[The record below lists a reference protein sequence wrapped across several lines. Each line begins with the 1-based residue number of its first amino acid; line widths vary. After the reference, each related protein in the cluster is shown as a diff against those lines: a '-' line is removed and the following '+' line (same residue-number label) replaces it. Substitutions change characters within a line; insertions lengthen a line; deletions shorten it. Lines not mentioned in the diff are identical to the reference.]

1 MGLYDLRTRLAII
14 PQDAQVFEGTMRS
27 NLDPAGIHDDVE
39 LWKALELAHLKDHVT
54 SMEGQLSAKITEGGS
69 NLSSGQRSLMCL
81 ARALLTPSRILV
93 LDEGTTLATPCHPHL
108 QFSLFFSFPFLW

>member
-1 MGLYDLRTRLAII
+1 
-14 PQDAQVFEGTMRS
+14 MRS

-39 LWKALELAHLKDHVT
+39 LWKALELAHLKDYVT
-54 SMEGQLSAKITEGGS
+54 SMEGQLSAKITEGGC

-93 LDEGTTLATPCHPHL
+93 LDEGTIFATACHPL
-108 QFSLFFSFPFLW
+108 FQFPLSFFLFSFFVILFWYANFSNGEC